1 MMNEDDQTKEATSE
15 RGSASLNDELG
26 VVQIW
31 REATDGEYGAWQ
43 YRYANAQGGE
53 KTLKEAL
60 WQASFFAVEHRAK
73 IEILPEG
80 THGISLN
87 ESMSCDA

>member
-1 MMNEDDQTKEATSE
+1 MNEKTEALGSE
-15 RGSASLNDELG
+15 RPEGALLNDGLG
-26 VVQIW
+26 DVQIW
-31 REATDGEYGAWQ
+31 RTAPDGEYGAWQ

-60 WQASFFAVEHRAK
+60 WQASFFAVEYGAK

-80 THGISLN
+80 MCGMSVN
-87 ESMSCDA
+87 ESESFDA